1 MQVLAERQAGVL
13 SRDQLL
19 RAGVSRRSVTRMLST
34 GALHPITP
42 GFYRRWSEQTWLSRA
57 WAGLL
62 MGGSTAVLGGTTA
75 GYLHKLVRDEPD
87 TITVYT
93 TSQVVH
99 RQGWQF
105 IRGQRASRGEPART
119 RYEATVIDLCADRD
133 EDGLAALLADALSS
147 RRTTTERLLTEVRRR
162 TRVRHRKLLCE
173 VLGDVSVGAH
183 SALERRFLLN
193 VERAHGLPCAT
204 RQAHARTKHRSDA
217 WYEEFGL
224 LVELDSKLHHSGGA
238 AFHDMTRD
246 NDHALAGLT
255 TLRFGWGHVTGSSA
269 CATARTLAAALSARG
284 WAGPITSCPHCALV
298 HPV

>member
-1 MQVLAERQAGVL
+1 M
-13 SRDQLL
+13 
-19 RAGVSRRSVTRMLST
+19 
-34 GALHPITP
+34 
-42 GFYRRWSEQTWLSRA
+42 
-57 WAGLL
+57 
-62 MGGSTAVLGGTTA
+62 
-75 GYLHKLVRDEPD
+75 
-87 TITVYT
+87 
-93 TSQVVH
+93 
-99 RQGWQF
+99 
-105 IRGQRASRGEPART
+105 
-119 RYEATVIDLCADRD
+119 IDLCADRD

-255 TLRFGWGHVTGSSA
+255 TLRFGWGTSPVRRPARPRERWRRHCRRAGGRVLSRHA
-269 CATARTLAAALSARG
+269 RTARWFTRSSS
-284 WAGPITSCPHCALV
+284 WEQNTV
-298 HPV
+298 